1 MSVVRD
7 FDKLKRFNVEQLYDQ
22 YQANAKQDKQTD
34 AKTAEAEVVK
44 EGTETDIG
52 SNGKETAQEAER
64 TTEV

>member
-22 YQANAKQDKQTD
+22 YQANVENKPTD
-34 AKTAEAEVVK
+34 TKTADAAVVK
-44 EGTETDIG
+44 EGIEVDTGT
-52 SNGKETAQEAER
+52 NGKETAHEAER